1 MNRLALSLP
10 AMAAAFALV
19 AAPVAQAQSVTA
31 LFKQEIVKA
40 IGTKKGKAAAK
51 AATKTIAKYVV
62 AKPKGDPA
70 KFATFTSYAIKKL
83 KGLGADS
90 DFVVEWSNKP
100 VKDYFKKG
108 IKTTNVNDAKF
119 KAALKKAYKLAQNN
133 QTLAQKGFDKLKQT
147 TKVTGSDLQTLANEV
162 SSATKVPIE
171 S

>member
-10 AMAAAFALV
+10 AMAVAFAMA
-19 AAPVAQAQSVTA
+19 AAPVAQAQSVTK
-31 LFKQEIVKA
+31 LFKDEIVKA

-70 KFATFTSYAIKKL
+70 KFASFTSFAIKKL
-83 KGLGADS
+83 KGLNADA

-108 IKTTNVNDAKF
+108 IKTTNVNDSKF
-119 KAALKKAYKLAQNN
+119 KAALKKAYKLAQKN
-133 QTLAQKGFDKLKQT
+133 QPLAQKGFDKLKKT
-147 TKVTGSDLQTLANEV
+147 TKVTGSDLESLANEV
-162 SSATKVPIE
+162 SKITKVTIE